1 MNIMVI
7 GSGAREHAMV
17 WALKKDSEVS
27 KIICVPGNAGISKV
41 AKCIKGDIN
50 NISELYNI
58 AKYEEIDL
66 TIIGPELPLSLGVVN
81 FFNERGMQIFGP
93 CKEVAQLESSKC
105 FSKSFMQR
113 HNIPTSDFKQFE
125 DPIEAKKYIKFI
137 KNTYVVKADG
147 LASGKG
153 VFICHNESEGIDA
166 INKIMMYK
174 NFGGD
179 AGKKI
184 VIEDFLK
191 GKEVSLMVVTDGVN
205 IKLLETSVDYKA
217 LRVNNITLNTGGMGA
232 YSPSE
237 IMGGKLS
244 DNILRDIVIPTL
256 DNIYLE
262 TGNKYK
268 GVLYLGL
275 MIDEEGMPFVLEY
288 NVRLGDPE
296 TQALLVRLESSF
308 LKLCLATINENLNE
322 VDILWKNT
330 PSVCIVAASKGYP
343 NCYDI
348 NKEIF
353 GLETF
358 NESFKSV
365 EIFHG
370 GTIFGE
376 EGKIL
381 TGGGRVLSIVSIG
394 DSINS
399 AKQLAYE
406 AIRSIYFDGMFYI
419 ENIGTI

>member
-1 MNIMVI
+1 MNIMVV

-17 WALKKDSEVS
+17 WALKKDSEVG
-27 KIICVPGNAGISKV
+27 KIICVPGNAGISKI
-41 AKCIKGDIN
+41 AKCIERDIT
-50 NISELYNI
+50 NIPELYNI
-58 AKYEEIDL
+58 AKYERIDL

-81 FFNERGMQIFGP
+81 FFNERGMQVFGP

-113 HNIPTSDFKQFE
+113 HNISTSDFKQFE
-125 DPIEAKKYIKFI
+125 DPIKAKKYIKFI

-153 VFICHNESEGIDA
+153 VFICHNESDGIDA
-166 INKIMMYK
+166 INKIMVYK

-191 GKEVSLMVVTDGVN
+191 GKEVSLMVVTDGSS

-217 LRVNNITLNTGGMGA
+217 LRVNNNTLNTGGMGA

-237 IMGGKLS
+237 IMSRELS
-244 DNILRDIVIPTL
+244 DNIIRNIVIPTL

-262 TGNKYK
+262 TGKKYK

-275 MIDEEGMPFVLEY
+275 MIDEEGTPFVLEY

-330 PSVCIVAASKGYP
+330 PSICIVAASKGYP
-343 NCYDI
+343 DRYEK

-353 GLETF
+353 GLQTCEDQYQ
-358 NESFKSV
+358 SV

-381 TGGGRVLSIVSIG
+381 TEGGRVLSIVSIG

-406 AIRSIYFDGMFYI
+406 AIKSIYFDGMFYI